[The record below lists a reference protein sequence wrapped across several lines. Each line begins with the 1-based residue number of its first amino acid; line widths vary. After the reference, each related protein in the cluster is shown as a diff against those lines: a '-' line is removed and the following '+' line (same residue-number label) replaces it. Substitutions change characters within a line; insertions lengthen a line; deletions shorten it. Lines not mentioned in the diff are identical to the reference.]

1 MEDTV
6 GSMEESLGKYEL
18 KNFKKRA
25 LYSGWTGTNFSGDN
39 NPYKNTSKVSNNSE
53 NGNSWTERSKAIR

>member
-18 KNFKKRA
+18 RNFKKKA
-25 LYSGWTGTNFSGDN
+25 VYAGWTGSNFSAEN
-39 NPYKNTSKVSNNSE
+39 NPFRNTGTGKEQSE
-53 NGNSWTERSKAIR
+53 VGNSWS